1 MVGSISLVYIRNV
14 TFRRDPWWVARAP
27 VDDPLD
33 VYVAEMVGL
42 LDTFGNR
49 KFKRVFLGL
58 LNSSALGRRWFV
70 ILVGIWRSMATDL
83 QQASEV
89 LATRRRSSL
98 FRPKVRPS

>member
-1 MVGSISLVYIRNV
+1 MLFHRFFIPC
-14 TFRRDPWWVARAP
+14 F
-27 VDDPLD
+27 
-33 VYVAEMVGL
+33 
-42 LDTFGNR
+42 
-49 KFKRVFLGL
+49 
-58 LNSSALGRRWFV
+58 

>member
-1 MVGSISLVYIRNV
+1 
-14 TFRRDPWWVARAP
+14 
-27 VDDPLD
+27 
-33 VYVAEMVGL
+33 MVGL
-42 LDTFGNR
+42 LDT
-49 KFKRVFLGL
+49 FKRVFLGL
-58 LNSSALGRRWFV
+58 LNSSALGKRWFV